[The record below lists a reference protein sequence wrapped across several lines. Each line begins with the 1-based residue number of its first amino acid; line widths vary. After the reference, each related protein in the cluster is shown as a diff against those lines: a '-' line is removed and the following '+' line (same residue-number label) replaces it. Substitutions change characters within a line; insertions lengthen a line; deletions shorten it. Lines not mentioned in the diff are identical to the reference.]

1 MAVHRVSFIWLL
13 LISLGVLV
21 LDQLS
26 KRAVE
31 KYTEPGSLKVV
42 IPGLLN
48 LEHTRNTGVAFG
60 MFADA
65 SSPWVA
71 VVLVAFSLAVIAF
84 LVWLLASGR
93 AGGTLSQ
100 IGMALILG
108 GACGNL
114 LDRIVRHSVT
124 DFIDFYISSHH
135 WYTFNVAD
143 SAIVVGAGLVLLEL
157 FRDLQH
163 PTGKKV

>member
-1 MAVHRVSFIWLL
+1 
-13 LISLGVLV
+13 
-21 LDQLS
+21 
-26 KRAVE
+26 
-31 KYTEPGSLKVV
+31 
-42 IPGLLN
+42 
-48 LEHTRNTGVAFG
+48 

-93 AGGTLSQ
+93 AGETLSQ

-135 WYTFNVAD
+135 WYTFNIAD